1 MKIIKIFTAA
11 IASLMMF
18 SSCNYLDHN
27 FNDQMTLEEV
37 FSKRPTT
44 ERFLAGVY
52 SVIPDGMWIFS
63 GSFIPCADDAY
74 FSWEKMDY
82 ELVRSG
88 NYNESTV
95 GVAGA
100 WTPQFNP
107 WAKYYIAINQ
117 ASVFISHVDECLEL
131 TPQERSEMKA
141 EARVLRAY
149 YYFLLFQQYGPI
161 YIWGDKEADLGI
173 MGDNVDR
180 NTVDECVDFMTS
192 QLEMAANDLP
202 VKVADPTTWQGRI
215 TKGFALGLRSR
226 IFLYAARP
234 LFNGGGEIQYGRSLV
249 NKYGEH
255 IFPQSEDPHKWDLA
269 AEAAKQVIDM
279 GIYDLHKTS
288 KEFADPVEKGMNSY
302 REVFVE
308 NGTRNLF
315 SPDTMAQL
323 KSGTRELFLRE
334 CSESD

>member
-308 NGTRNLF
+308 KWNE
-315 SPDTMAQL
+315 
-323 KSGTRELFLRE
+323 ELIFARYYGSAE
-334 CSESD
+334 VWN